1 MNINSYIVL
10 FIFSFVAT
18 TILTYIL
25 TKYFKAI
32 GLVDVPSQRHSHDKI
47 TPRGGGLAI
56 VLVII
61 ITLSCFEYIITGVL
75 TNPLKISPLLF
86 IIASIS
92 FLDDLRPVPAL
103 IRLIVH
109 LICSAFA
116 IYLFIP
122 LDFAVNINIPIY
134 LIFIALVIVLSGFV
148 NIYNFMDGIDGMS
161 CIESIHLSSTI
172 LILCLLQFQELADPY
187 FILSMNIIILGCSIG
202 FLIFNWQPAK
212 IFLGDVGSISLG
224 FLLGL
229 CLLLLAT
236 TNINLFI
243 ACFIASLYYLTD
255 AVLTILIRLVNKE
268 KIWQP
273 HLKHFFQKA
282 VRKGK
287 SHKRVVSIIAI
298 CNVFLMVLSVSSL
311 YYPIISVMFAL
322 AVITLTVQSLLR

>member
-10 FIFSFVAT
+10 FIFSFIAT

-25 TKYFKAI
+25 TKYFKII
-32 GLVDVPSQRHSHDKI
+32 GLVDIPSQRRSHNKI

-56 VLVII
+56 VIVVMIA
-61 ITLSCFEYIITGVL
+61 LSSFEYITSGLL
-75 TNPLKISPLLF
+75 TNSAKILPPLF
-86 IIASIS
+86 VIATVS
-92 FLDDLRPVPAL
+92 FLDDLKPVPVL
-103 IRLIVH
+103 IRLITH

-116 IYLFIP
+116 IYLLIS
-122 LDFAVNINIPIY
+122 LDFAANINVPIY
-134 LIFIALVIVLSGFV
+134 LIFIALIIALSGFV

-172 LILCLLQFQELADPY
+172 LILCLLQFQLLANPY
-187 FILSMNIIILGCSIG
+187 FIFSTNIVILGCSIG

-224 FLLGL
+224 FLLGF
-229 CLLLLAT
+229 CLLMLAT

-282 VRKGK
+282 VKKGK

-298 CNVFLMVLSVSSL
+298 CNIFLMILSVLSL
-311 YYPIISVMFAL
+311 YLPIISVMLAL

>member
-10 FIFSFVAT
+10 FIFSFIAT

-25 TKYFKAI
+25 TKYFKTI
-32 GLVDVPSQRHSHDKI
+32 GLVDIPSQRRSHNKI

-56 VLVII
+56 VIVVI
-61 ITLSCFEYIITGVL
+61 TALSAFEYITSGLLINSAKIL
-75 TNPLKISPLLF
+75 PPLF
-86 IIASIS
+86 VIATVS
-92 FLDDLRPVPAL
+92 FLDDLKPVPVL
-103 IRLIVH
+103 IRLITH

-116 IYLFIP
+116 ISLFIP
-122 LDFAVNINIPIY
+122 LDFAVIPIPIY
-134 LIFIALVIVLSGFV
+134 LIFIILIIALSGFV

-161 CIESIHLSSTI
+161 CIESIHLSSTM
-172 LILCLLQFQELADPY
+172 LILCLLQFQVLANPY
-187 FILSMNIIILGCSIG
+187 FIFSINTIILSCSIG

-243 ACFIASLYYLTD
+243 ACVIASLYYVTD
-255 AVLTILIRLVNKE
+255 AVLTILIRLVNRE

-282 VRKGK
+282 VKKGK
-287 SHKRVVSIIAI
+287 THKRVVSIIAI
-298 CNVFLMVLSVSSL
+298 CNVFLMSLSVLSL
-311 YYPIISVMFAL
+311 YFPIISVMLAL
-322 AVITLTVQSLLR
+322 GVITLTVQSLLR